1 MGLRSHLHLRKPKYE
16 IVMWTVHLTVTALAI
31 IDRFT
36 TNVWPRLS
44 FTIGAGSA
52 GNDRMGGFKEGPW
65 VSIYSELLICIG
77 THAYDVNS
85 IAHIFIGSLLL
96 PMTSWQGFQEGS
108 L

>member
-65 VSIYSELLICIG
+65 VSIYSELLIFLPM
-77 THAYDVNS
+77 HMSEYLF
-85 IAHIFIGSLLL
+85 IFIGSLLL